1 MLRRIVNSLEQGVL
15 HQIVRA
21 GRIAG
26 ERQREGPQG
35 RHRREQT
42 VAELGLHL
50 LAASFQGG
58 FQLLDEFGEA
68 RCRLVRAKAVV
79 DGAELVAEM

>member
-1 MLRRIVNSLEQGVL
+1 MSESAKARSDGT
-15 HQIVRA
+15 A
-21 GRIAG
+21 ASK
-26 ERQREGPQG
+26 
-35 RHRREQT
+35 T

>member
-1 MLRRIVNSLEQGVL
+1 MLPALEQGVL
-15 HQIVRA
+15 HEIVRP
-21 GRIAG
+21 GGVAG
-26 ERQREGPQG
+26 EREREGSQR
-35 RHRREQT
+35 RHRRQQA